1 MMLEPGCI
9 AGSRISS
16 SPVLGPEDNSRKS
29 LAMRV
34 SVIASVRSAAEK
46 SAISAMDCMLSNR
59 LSDSYSLMP
68 VIALRVPTIRA

>member
-1 MMLEPGCI
+1 
-9 AGSRISS
+9 
-16 SPVLGPEDNSRKS
+16 
-29 LAMRV
+29 MRV